1 MPTTKKTTKKSKL
14 VKKVTKTSKKP
25 ARKPA
30 SKKAPKQVTSPAVV
44 SAPPVVAP
52 AVPPPAPPVPSEAE
66 KIWAEIQGRSIMMFG
81 LPSQF
86 VCQHCTVV
94 NVEPSACYV
103 TIRSSATLPS
113 LEAAVA
119 PDFTVELAD
128 KFVIIRRVPKPL
140 IPSKKR

>member
-1 MPTTKKTTKKSKL
+1 MPTKKTAKKT
-14 VKKVTKTSKKP
+14 KVTKKPVKK
-25 ARKPA
+25 
-30 SKKAPKQVTSPAVV
+30 SVKKAPKKTAPAPAVV
-44 SAPPVVAP
+44 AAPVVPVPVVPPSTPPVM
-52 AVPPPAPPVPSEAE
+52 SEAE
-66 KIWAEIQGRSIMMFG
+66 KIWLEIQNRAIMMFG

-86 VCQHCTVV
+86 VFQHCTVV